1 MQHTFKGSSQLR
13 RRPARGAHTASSLA
27 VAIASV
33 LAAFAAPVAH
43 AGEDSDSGWE
53 RPQREAIVYTESNI
67 STPGGNSILAYSRE
81 RGGRL
86 KPLPGSPFSTRGTGV
101 IDASLALGPFD
112 SDQLITT
119 NAEHT
124 LLFAVNPGS
133 NSVAVFHI
141 QPDGA
146 LVHVQGS
153 PFPSGGSNPV
163 SVGLAKD
170 TLVVVNK
177 AMDPAQTVRTP
188 NYASFHVAAD
198 GQLSPLAASIVSVTP
213 GSSPS
218 QALVPAN
225 ARFAF
230 GSDFL
235 GGTLQSFAIQAD
247 GSLTQNL
254 PQRVADLPFTGSAAP
269 HLALGLA
276 AHPSRPIVYAGLVTI
291 SKVAVYQ
298 YDGNGVLSFV
308 RAVDDSGAGV
318 CWIRVSA
325 DGTRMYTSN
334 TGDNSISVYDTTDP
348 FKPVQIQRQVL
359 KGVGSSFQLE
369 LDASGRTLFAI
380 SQRAAATTPLGEGSN
395 LHVLNVRPDGR
406 VVETEHS
413 PLALPVPANTR
424 PQGLATL

>member
-1 MQHTFKGSSQLR
+1 MTHTPKACTPIRTRSAS
-13 RRPARGAHTASSLA
+13 GAPMAGSLA

-43 AGEDSDSGWE
+43 AADDDGGGWE
-53 RPQREAIVYTESNI
+53 RPQREAVVYTESNV
-67 STPGGNSILAYSRE
+67 STPGGNTILAYSRE

-101 IDASLALGPFD
+101 IDPSLALGPFD
-112 SDQLITT
+112 SDQLIIT

-124 LLFAVNPGS
+124 LLFAANPGS
-133 NSVAVFHI
+133 NSIAVFHI

-177 AMDPAQTVRTP
+177 AMDPAQRVRTP

-198 GQLSPLAASIVSVTP
+198 GQLSPLATSIVSVAQ

-247 GSLTQNL
+247 GSLLQNL
-254 PQRVADLPFTGSAAP
+254 PQQVADLPFTGSAAP

-291 SKVAVYQ
+291 SKVAVYR
-298 YDGNGVLSFV
+298 YDANGVLSFV

-348 FKPVQIQRQVL
+348 LKPVQIQRQVL
-359 KGVGSSFQLE
+359 KGAGSSFQLE
-369 LDASGRTLFAI
+369 LDPSGRSLFAI
-380 SQRAAATTPLGEGSN
+380 SQRAAATTAIGDGSN
-395 LHVLNVRPDGR
+395 LHVLNVRQDGR
-406 VVETEHS
+406 VFETEHS
-413 PLALPVPANTR
+413 PLALPVPATTR
-424 PQGLATL
+424 PQGLATW